1 MINKETP
8 FRNSLIGLLE
18 RNLITK
24 DKIDKLYKDYQDI
37 ERAWLSNFE
46 KNLNTVKL
54 ILISEAPQSFN
65 DYIYNKDNDYKNTP
79 FLTFNELKECLKKS
93 NEEFL
98 EFENIGKIKLM
109 GKLGIVVLDIFPFPF
124 SPTHKFNYK
133 NQDHQTN
140 KIIIKSKKHEELL
153 RELHFKSR
161 SWYLSE
167 KIDKINTKISN
178 NIVYAY
184 RYKRNRDLDLDIYPG
199 KEIDSFHSDGM
210 HINTEKLYKVFKSPH
225 NNINHNFIDN
235 H

>member
-1 MINKETP
+1 MILRKEIL

-18 RNLITK
+18 RNLITNN
-24 DKIDKLYKDYQDI
+24 KIDKLYKDYQLI

-46 KNLNTVKL
+46 NNLDTIKL
-54 ILISEAPQSFN
+54 ILISEAPQSF
-65 DYIYNKDNDYKNTP
+65 DDFIYNKHKDDKDSA
-79 FLTFNELKECLKKS
+79 FLRIKELKECLKKS

-133 NQDHQTN
+133 NQDHQT
-140 KIIIKSKKHEELL
+140 KRIIIKPSRKHEELL

-167 KIDKINTKISN
+167 KIDKINTKISSN
-178 NIVYAY
+178 VVYAY
-184 RYKRNRDLDLDIYPG
+184 RYKRNRDLDLDIYRG

-210 HINTEKLYKVFKSPH
+210 HINTEKLYKVFESPH
-225 NNINHNFIDN
+225 GP
-235 H
+235 

>member
-46 KNLNTVKL
+46 NLNTVKL

-167 KIDKINTKISN
+167 KIDKINTKISSN
-178 NIVYAY
+178 VVYAY

>member
-1 MINKETP
+1 MINKETL
-8 FRNSLIGLLE
+8 FKNSLIGLLE

-124 SPTHKFNYK
+124 HRTDKFNY
-133 NQDHQTN
+133 QN
-140 KIIIKSKKHEELL
+140 KDPKLL

-167 KIDKINTKISN
+167 KIDKINTKISSN
-178 NIVYAY
+178 VVYAY
-184 RYKRNRDLDLDIYPG
+184 RYKRNRDLGLDIYPG
-199 KEIDSFHSDGM
+199 KKIDCFGSTGF
-210 HINTEKLYKVFKSPH
+210 HINDEKLYKVFESPH
-225 NNINHNFIDN
+225 NNLI
-235 H
+235 

>member
-1 MINKETP
+1 LTKTIRKETL

-18 RNLITK
+18 RNLITNK
-24 DKIDKLYKDYQDI
+24 EIKELYKDYQSI
-37 ERAWLSNFE
+37 ESAWFSNFE
-46 KNLNTVKL
+46 RNLDTIKL
-54 ILISEAPQSFN
+54 ILISEAPQSF
-65 DYIYNKDNDYKNTP
+65 DDFIYNKHKDDKDSA
-79 FLTFNELKECLKKS
+79 FLRIKELKECLKKS

-133 NQDHQTN
+133 NQDHRT
-140 KIIIKSKKHEELL
+140 KRIIIKPSRKHEELL
-153 RELHFKSR
+153 RELYFKSR

-167 KIDKINTKISN
+167 KIDKINTKISSN
-178 NIVYAY
+178 VVYAY

-210 HINTEKLYKVFKSPH
+210 HINTEKLYKVFESPH
-225 NNINHNFIDN
+225 DNING
-235 H
+235 

>member
-133 NQDHQTN
+133 NQDHLTN

-167 KIDKINTKISN
+167 KIDKINTKISSN
-178 NIVYAY
+178 VVYAY

>member
-1 MINKETP
+1 M
-8 FRNSLIGLLE
+8 IGLLE
-18 RNLITK
+18 RNLITNK
-24 DKIDKLYKDYQDI
+24 EIEELYKDYQSI
-37 ERAWLSNFE
+37 ERAWFSNFE
-46 KNLNTVKL
+46 NNLDTIKL
-54 ILISEAPQSFN
+54 ILISEAPQSF
-65 DYIYNKDNDYKNTP
+65 DDFIYNKHKDDKDSA
-79 FLTFNELKECLKKS
+79 FLRIKELKECLKRS

-133 NQDHQTN
+133 NLNHQTK
-140 KIIIKSKKHEELL
+140 KIIIKRRKHEELL

-167 KIDKINTKISN
+167 KIDKINTKISSN
-178 NIVYAY
+178 VVYAY

-210 HINTEKLYKVFKSPH
+210 HINTEKLYKVFERPH
-225 NNINHNFIDN
+225 GP
-235 H
+235 

>member
-1 MINKETP
+1 M
-8 FRNSLIGLLE
+8 IGLLE
-18 RNLITK
+18 RNLITNNEIDKLYK
-24 DKIDKLYKDYQDI
+24 DYIDKLYKDYQLI

-46 KNLNTVKL
+46 KNLDTVKL
-54 ILISEAPQSFN
+54 ILISEAPQSFD
-65 DYIYNKDNDYKNTP
+65 DYIYNKDNDDKDTP
-79 FLTFNELKECLKKS
+79 FLRINELKECLKRS

-167 KIDKINTKISN
+167 KIDKINTKISSN
-178 NIVYAY
+178 VVYAY
-184 RYKRNRDLDLDIYPG
+184 RYKRNRDLGLDIYPG
-199 KEIDSFHSDGM
+199 KKIDCFGSTGF
-210 HINTEKLYKVFKSPH
+210 HINDEKLYKVFESPH
-225 NNINHNFIDN
+225 NNLI
-235 H
+235 

>member
-46 KNLNTVKL
+46 NLNTVKL

-124 SPTHKFNYK
+124 HRTDKFNYK

-167 KIDKINTKISN
+167 KIDKINTKISSN
-178 NIVYAY
+178 VVYAY
-184 RYKRNRDLDLDIYPG
+184 RYKRNRDLGLDIYPG
-199 KEIDSFHSDGM
+199 KKIDCFGSTGF
-210 HINTEKLYKVFKSPH
+210 HINDEKLYKVFESPH
-225 NNINHNFIDN
+225 NNLI
-235 H
+235 

>member
-1 MINKETP
+1 MTNKETL
-8 FRNSLIGLLE
+8 FKNSLIGLLE
-18 RNLITK
+18 RNLITIK
-24 DKIDKLYKDYQDI
+24 EINELYKDYQLI
-37 ERAWLSNFE
+37 ERAWFSNFE
-46 KNLNTVKL
+46 KNLDTVKL
-54 ILISEAPQSFN
+54 ILISEAPQSFD
-65 DYIYNKDNDYKNTP
+65 DYIYNKDNDDKDTS
-79 FLTFNELKECLKKS
+79 FLRINELKKCLKRS

-167 KIDKINTKISN
+167 KIDKINTKISSN
-178 NIVYAY
+178 VVYAY